1 MIFFL
6 EVFFCLSQSSTPPL
20 ASVVEEEKKLL
31 RLFSLSLSLYLSLS
45 LSLGR
50 PPSMADFLDAAD
62 DLEGAQTR
70 EGFEEG
76 ER

>member
-1 MIFFL
+1 
-6 EVFFCLSQSSTPPL
+6 
-20 ASVVEEEKKLL
+20 
-31 RLFSLSLSLYLSLS
+31 
-45 LSLGR
+45 
-50 PPSMADFLDAAD
+50 MADFLEAAD

>member
-1 MIFFL
+1 MSL
-6 EVFFCLSQSSTPPL
+6 KKKKNSSD
-20 ASVVEEEKKLL
+20 
-31 RLFSLSLSLYLSLS
+31 FSLSLSLYLSLS